1 MRTETEEDSIDAD
14 EENKIEN
21 APFINLEKSFALGL
35 KMSILG
41 LVVIYFCIIYSL
53 AK

>member
-14 EENKIEN
+14 EENRIVRN
-21 APFINLEKSFALGL
+21 TFINLEKSFAFGL

-41 LVVIYFCIIYSL
+41 FAVTYLIVLYSF

>member
-21 APFINLEKSFALGL
+21 APFINLEKSFAFGL

-41 LVVIYFCIIYSL
+41 FAVTYLIFLYSL